1 MSHGPSARAEKMARM
16 AQAAVGGEP
25 VRDLSPPAREQRTSR
40 HQILKIYAVPDTP
53 LTLPARPFPQLRTVS
68 VNEMPPAVP
77 SDGSKPT
84 GEPAP
89 ASDPAP
95 APASD
100 PTPAPAPTATS
111 TDLGSEV
118 PVKGEANE
126 HPAPGGL
133 RWSRNMPLPR
143 KYQILFDAFVA
154 VQQVFPMMRRRGKG
168 GNTEE
173 LCAGVEE
180 ATRRRCTVETLRA
193 IEALRPGTLS
203 LSLKPGVRDDDTNAV
218 SDPRRVRVD
227 LPDGTGFRGV
237 GVRQPKPGG
246 SSANDAFRQ
255 ILVNF
260 VADAHAEFLR
270 RLPDGGGDA
279 FTPEVNSKGVALE
292 WHEGFDL
299 DDPAHVPD
307 PALAAVSRPRVTQPS
322 STNAQPSSD
331 GDAHK
336 RARTDDA
343 TVSLPGVLGTGN
355 ASGNGTALRAS
366 WLVTGRDGRELD
378 TQDVKL
384 KSAME
389 RAVTAEEAEAERR
402 RMGHVD
408 ADTLPISAVAEVM
421 HRRAIA
427 ELEED
432 PATVEQRRQ
441 RRLRDMLP
449 ELFDCVR
456 SNLSTGKR
464 KRVMPFQEL
473 LGLITTHT
481 TRQNT
486 SEEEMEGGLRLLAES
501 APEWVELKPS
511 QFGEEREE
519 LWRVKNV
526 GKEVTQFVREKLEAM
541 KQDRL

>member
-1 MSHGPSARAEKMARM
+1 MQCQTLA
-16 AQAAVGGEP
+16 
-25 VRDLSPPAREQRTSR
+25 
-40 HQILKIYAVPDTP
+40 
-53 LTLPARPFPQLRTVS
+53 LTLPACPFPQLRTVS
-68 VNEMPPAVP
+68 VNKMPPAVTP
-77 SDGSKPT
+77 DGSKPT
-84 GEPAP
+84 GDPAP

-95 APASD
+95 AQASD
-100 PTPAPAPTATS
+100 PAPAPAPTATS

-118 PVKGEANE
+118 PLKREANE

-168 GNTEE
+168 SNTEE

-203 LSLKPGVRDDDTNAV
+203 LSLKPGVRDDDARAM

-227 LPDGTGFRGV
+227 FPESTGRAT
-237 GVRQPKPGG
+237 PGG
-246 SSANDAFRQ
+246 ASANDAFRQ
-255 ILVNF
+255 ILVNR
-260 VADAHAEFLR
+260 VADGHAEFLR
-270 RLPDGGGDA
+270 ALPDGSGDA
-279 FTPEVNSKGVALE
+279 FTPEVNSKGIALE

-307 PALAAVSRPRVTQPS
+307 PPLAAISRCTAV
-322 STNAQPSSD
+322 STNAASG
-331 GDAHK
+331 GDTAVVDAAVGHK
-336 RARTDDA
+336 RARTDDL
-343 TVSLPGVLGTGN
+343 LPAVLGMGN

-389 RAVTAEEAEAERR
+389 RTVTAEEAEAERR
-402 RMGHVD
+402 RMGHED
-408 ADTLPISAVAEVM
+408 AETLPISAVAEVM

-473 LGLITTHT
+473 LGLIMTHT
-481 TRQNT
+481 TRQNV

-511 QFGEEREE
+511 QFSEEREE

>member
-1 MSHGPSARAEKMARM
+1 
-16 AQAAVGGEP
+16 
-25 VRDLSPPAREQRTSR
+25 
-40 HQILKIYAVPDTP
+40 
-53 LTLPARPFPQLRTVS
+53 
-68 VNEMPPAVP
+68 MPPAVP

-84 GEPAP
+84 GDPAP

-100 PTPAPAPTATS
+100 PAPAPAPTATS

-118 PVKGEANE
+118 PVKREANE

-168 GNTEE
+168 SNTEE

-203 LSLKPGVRDDDTNAV
+203 LSLKPGVRDDDARAV

-227 LPDGTGFRGV
+227 FPESTGRAAAAAAPPRGA
-237 GVRQPKPGG
+237 
-246 SSANDAFRQ
+246 SANDAFRQ
-255 ILVNF
+255 TLVDR
-260 VADAHAEFLR
+260 VADGHAEFLR
-270 RLPDGGGDA
+270 ALPDGAGDA

-299 DDPAHVPD
+299 DDPAYVPD
-307 PALAAVSRPRVTQPS
+307 PPLAAVSRS
-322 STNAQPSSD
+322 SPATNTPASD
-331 GDAHK
+331 GDTAVGDAAVGRDAHK
-336 RARTDDA
+336 RARTDDLTPA
-343 TVSLPGVLGTGN
+343 FLGMGN

-366 WLVTGRDGRELD
+366 WLVTGVDERELD

-384 KSAME
+384 KSVME
-389 RAVTAEEAEAERR
+389 RTVTAEEAEAERR
-402 RMGHVD
+402 RMGHED
-408 ADTLPISAVAEVM
+408 AETLPISAVAEVM

-432 PATVEQRRQ
+432 PATMEQRRQ

-464 KRVMPFQEL
+464 KRVMPFQDL
-473 LGLITTHT
+473 LGLIMTHT
-481 TRQNT
+481 TRQNA
-486 SEEEMEGGLRLLAES
+486 SEEEIEGGLRLLAES

-511 QFGEEREE
+511 QFSEEREE

>member
-1 MSHGPSARAEKMARM
+1 M
-16 AQAAVGGEP
+16 
-25 VRDLSPPAREQRTSR
+25 
-40 HQILKIYAVPDTP
+40 
-53 LTLPARPFPQLRTVS
+53 
-68 VNEMPPAVP
+68 
-77 SDGSKPT
+77 
-84 GEPAP
+84 
-89 ASDPAP
+89 
-95 APASD
+95 
-100 PTPAPAPTATS
+100 
-111 TDLGSEV
+111 
-118 PVKGEANE
+118 
-126 HPAPGGL
+126 
-133 RWSRNMPLPR
+133 
-143 KYQILFDAFVA
+143 
-154 VQQVFPMMRRRGKG
+154 
-168 GNTEE
+168 
-173 LCAGVEE
+173 
-180 ATRRRCTVETLRA
+180 
-193 IEALRPGTLS
+193 
-203 LSLKPGVRDDDTNAV
+203 
-218 SDPRRVRVD
+218 RVD

>member
-1 MSHGPSARAEKMARM
+1 MAKM

-25 VRDLSPPAREQRTSR
+25 
-40 HQILKIYAVPDTP
+40 
-53 LTLPARPFPQLRTVS
+53 LRTVS
-68 VNEMPPAVP
+68 VNKMPPAVP

-84 GEPAP
+84 GDPAP

-100 PTPAPAPTATS
+100 PAPAPAPTATS
-111 TDLGSEV
+111 TDLDSEV
-118 PVKGEANE
+118 PVKRQANEHE

-168 GNTEE
+168 SNTEE

-203 LSLKPGVRDDDTNAV
+203 LSLKPGVRDDDARAV

-227 LPDGTGFRGV
+227 FPESTGRAAAAPRGA
-237 GVRQPKPGG
+237 
-246 SSANDAFRQ
+246 SANDAFRQ
-255 ILVNF
+255 TLVDR
-260 VADAHAEFLR
+260 VADGHAEFLR
-270 RLPDGGGDA
+270 ALPDGAGDA

-307 PALAAVSRPRVTQPS
+307 PPLAAVSRS
-322 STNAQPSSD
+322 SPATNKPASD
-331 GDAHK
+331 GDTAVGDGDTAVGDAAVGRDAHK
-336 RARTDDA
+336 RARTDDL
-343 TVSLPGVLGTGN
+343 TPVFLGMGN

-366 WLVTGRDGRELD
+366 WLVTGVDERELD

-384 KSAME
+384 KSVME
-389 RAVTAEEAEAERR
+389 RRVTAEEAEAERR
-402 RMGHVD
+402 RMGHED
-408 ADTLPISAVAEVM
+408 AETLPISAVAEVM

-432 PATVEQRRQ
+432 PATMEQRRQ

-473 LGLITTHT
+473 LGLIMTHT
-481 TRQNT
+481 TRQNA
-486 SEEEMEGGLRLLAES
+486 SEEEIEGGLRLLAES
-501 APEWVELKPS
+501 TPEWVELKPS
-511 QFGEEREE
+511 QFSEEREE